1 MTYNILH
8 MHDMKVEI
16 RLSRR
21 QAVLTRGT
29 ESEEREG
36 REHKGENTQYFQI
49 YGQAFERKA

>member
-1 MTYNILH
+1 

-21 QAVLTRGT
+21 QAVLTRGM